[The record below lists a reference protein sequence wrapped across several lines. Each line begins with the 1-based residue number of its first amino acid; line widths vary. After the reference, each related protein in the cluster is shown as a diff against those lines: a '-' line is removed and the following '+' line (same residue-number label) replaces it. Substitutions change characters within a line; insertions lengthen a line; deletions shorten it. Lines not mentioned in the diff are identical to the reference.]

1 MQIFKQSP
9 THPRFVQ
16 NPYPAYDRARAMG
29 DLVWWDDYQMPAA
42 VTYRAV
48 RGLLTNRKFGR
59 EALTPP
65 QCPAHLADWQA
76 NESHSMLEL
85 EPPRHSRLRGLVLRA
100 FTSKKVAAMTPE
112 IIDTCHRLIDAFPT
126 QPFDFLN
133 AFARPLPVHIIA
145 KLLGVPTD
153 RSADLLSWSNAMVA
167 MYQSNRSYDTQV
179 AANQAT
185 LEFTA
190 FLDSYIAHR
199 RSAPRDDLLSDLIAA
214 EEAGEKLTGPELI
227 STCILLLNAGHEA
240 TVHTLGNA
248 LKTLLPS
255 PYRDVTPQL
264 VEEVLRFDPP
274 LHLFTRFAYEDTRC
288 FGFDIHKGQRWHASW
303 LRLIVIRPLSKTP
316 MCSLRTA
323 RPPRINPS
331 VRDCIFALERR
342 LPGWKFH
349 SVCRC
354 CLSAARIC
362 TSAKRLLMPIATISM
377 GSIRLWCSVRAEWRR
392 RGVDLLP
399 CAGFMRSKWSSA

>member
-9 THPRFVQ
+9 TNPNFVQ
-16 NPYPAYDRARAMG
+16 NPYQAYDRARAMG

-76 NESHSMLEL
+76 NENHSMLEL

-145 KLLGVPTD
+145 KLLGVQTH

-167 MYQSNRSYDTQV
+167 MYQSNRSYETQV

-199 RSAPRDDLLSDLIAA
+199 RNAPRDDLLSDLISA

-255 PYRDVTPQL
+255 PYREVTPQL
-264 VEEVLRFDPP
+264 LEEVLRFDPP

-288 FGFDIHKGQRWHASW
+288 FGFDIHKGQEVACLLAAANRDPAFAVNPHVFDPHRKTTAHQSFGAG
-303 LRLIVIRPLSKTP
+303 LHFCVGAPLARLEISLGLQVLFERCPNLHISQTP
-316 MCSLRTA
+316 TYANSYHFHGL
-323 RPPRINPS
+323 
-331 VRDCIFALERR
+331 DALMVQ
-342 LPGWKFH
+342 
-349 SVCRC
+349 S
-354 CLSAARIC
+354 
-362 TSAKRLLMPIATISM
+362 
-377 GSIRLWCSVRAEWRR
+377 
-392 RGVDLLP
+392 
-399 CAGFMRSKWSSA
+399 

>member
-9 THPRFVQ
+9 TNPSFVQ

-145 KLLGVPTD
+145 KLLGVPT
-153 RSADLLSWSNAMVA
+153 RS
-167 MYQSNRSYDTQV
+167 Q
-179 AANQAT
+179 
-185 LEFTA
+185 
-190 FLDSYIAHR
+190 R
-199 RSAPRDDLLSDLIAA
+199 RSAQLVQCHGRYVSI
-214 EEAGEKLTGPELI
+214 E
-227 STCILLLNAGHEA
+227 
-240 TVHTLGNA
+240 
-248 LKTLLPS
+248 
-255 PYRDVTPQL
+255 PQL
-264 VEEVLRFDPP
+264 
-274 LHLFTRFAYEDTRC
+274 
-288 FGFDIHKGQRWHASW
+288 
-303 LRLIVIRPLSKTP
+303 
-316 MCSLRTA
+316 
-323 RPPRINPS
+323 
-331 VRDCIFALERR
+331 
-342 LPGWKFH
+342 
-349 SVCRC
+349 
-354 CLSAARIC
+354 
-362 TSAKRLLMPIATISM
+362 
-377 GSIRLWCSVRAEWRR
+377 
-392 RGVDLLP
+392 
-399 CAGFMRSKWSSA
+399 

>member
-9 THPRFVQ
+9 TNHSFVQ

-29 DLVWWDDYQMPAA
+29 DLVWWHDYQMPAA

-167 MYQSNRSYDTQV
+167 MYQSNRSYETQV

-199 RSAPRDDLLSDLIAA
+199 RNAPRDDLLSDLIAA

-255 PYRDVTPQL
+255 PYREVTPQL
-264 VEEVLRFDPP
+264 IEEVLRFDPP
-274 LHLFTRFAYEDTRC
+274 LHLFTRFAYEYTTC
-288 FGFDIHKGQRWHASW
+288 FGFDIHKGQEVACLLAAANRDPAFVENPHVFDPHRKSTAHQSFGAG
-303 LRLIVIRPLSKTP
+303 LHFCVGAPLARLEISLSLQLLFDRCPNLHISQAPTYAN
-316 MCSLRTA
+316 SYHFHGL
-323 RPPRINPS
+323 
-331 VRDCIFALERR
+331 DALM
-342 LPGWKFH
+342 
-349 SVCRC
+349 VQ
-354 CLSAARIC
+354 
-362 TSAKRLLMPIATISM
+362 T
-377 GSIRLWCSVRAEWRR
+377 
-392 RGVDLLP
+392 
-399 CAGFMRSKWSSA
+399 

>member
-9 THPRFVQ
+9 TNPSFVQ

-59 EALTPP
+59 EALSQPE
-65 QCPAHLADWQA
+65 CPAHLADWQA

-100 FTSKKVAAMTPE
+100 FTSKKVAAMAPE
-112 IIDTCHRLIDAFPT
+112 IIDTCHRLVDRFPA
-126 QPFDFLN
+126 QAFDFLD

-153 RSADLLSWSNAMVA
+153 RSSDLLSWSNAMVA
-167 MYQSNRSYDTQV
+167 MYQSNRSYETEI

-185 LEFTA
+185 LDFTA

-199 RSAPRDDLLSDLIAA
+199 RSQPGDDLLSDLIAA
-214 EEAGEKLTGPELI
+214 EEAGEKLTGAELI

-255 PYRDVTPQL
+255 PYREFTPQL
-264 VEEVLRFDPP
+264 V
-274 LHLFTRFAYEDTRC
+274 
-288 FGFDIHKGQRWHASW
+288 
-303 LRLIVIRPLSKTP
+303 
-316 MCSLRTA
+316 
-323 RPPRINPS
+323 
-331 VRDCIFALERR
+331 
-342 LPGWKFH
+342 
-349 SVCRC
+349 
-354 CLSAARIC
+354 
-362 TSAKRLLMPIATISM
+362 
-377 GSIRLWCSVRAEWRR
+377 
-392 RGVDLLP
+392 
-399 CAGFMRSKWSSA
+399 